1 MRKIKLILSLLF
13 ASLFFSACQ
22 SVSNKIDEKTSI
34 EEKKLSKWLNKPE
47 SYLKSFFGQPDKIEF
62 LDNRNRNYVYI
73 KKKFNI
79 KCERKFEINLEK
91 IVTGFTSKG
100 CF

>member
-13 ASLFFSACQ
+13 VSLLFSACQ

-79 KCERKFEINLEK
+79 KCERKFEINPRNINANKFSDE
-91 IVTGFTSKG
+91 S
-100 CF
+100 